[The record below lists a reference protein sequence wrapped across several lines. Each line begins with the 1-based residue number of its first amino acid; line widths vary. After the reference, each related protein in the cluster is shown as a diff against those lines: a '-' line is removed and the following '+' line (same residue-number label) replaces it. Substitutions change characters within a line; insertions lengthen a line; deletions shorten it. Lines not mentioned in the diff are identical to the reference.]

1 MREKACQRPPILVE
15 SVAMLPENKH
25 MLQTLKTIM
34 RVLGFTNRD
43 IERKLGLSSS
53 YLSRLFSG
61 GMELRFDHIVNI
73 SKAMGMRPE
82 EVIHFAY
89 PPSDEPPSE
98 AMKRLRKTTGAFHP
112 QGPAAAPAA
121 PAPHSSGPTEQ
132 DLERLM
138 AKTLRRFFAEMSR
151 IGTD

>member
-1 MREKACQRPPILVE
+1 MVD

-25 MLQTLKTIM
+25 MLQVLKTIM

-82 EVIHFAY
+82 EVFHFAY
-89 PPSDEPPSE
+89 PQLDEPPSE
-98 AMKRLRKTTGAFHP
+98 ALKKLRKTTGAFHT
-112 QGPAAAPAA
+112 PAPPAA
-121 PAPHSSGPTEQ
+121 PAPSSGPTEQ

-138 AKTLRRFFAEMSR
+138 ARTLRKFFGEMSK
-151 IGTD
+151 IGPE

>member
-1 MREKACQRPPILVE
+1 
-15 SVAMLPENKH
+15 

-73 SKAMGMRPE
+73 SKAMGMKPQ
-82 EVIHFAY
+82 EVFQFAY
-89 PPSDEPPSE
+89 PQTDEPPSE
-98 AMKRLRKTTGAFHP
+98 ALQRLRKTTGAFHASA
-112 QGPAAAPAA
+112 PAAAPVA
-121 PAPHSSGPTEQ
+121 PAPPMRPTEQ

-138 AKTLRRFFAEMSR
+138 AKTLRRFFGEMSK
-151 IGTD
+151 IGTE

>member
-1 MREKACQRPPILVE
+1 MVN

-25 MLQTLKTIM
+25 MLQVLKTIM

-82 EVIHFAY
+82 EVFHFAY
-89 PPSDEPPSE
+89 PQLEEPPSE
-98 AMKRLRKTTGAFHP
+98 ALLRLRKTTGAFHA
-112 QGPAAAPAA
+112 QLPAAASAA
-121 PAPHSSGPTEQ
+121 PAPPSSGPTEQ

-138 AKTLRRFFAEMSR
+138 ARTLRRFFGEMSK
-151 IGTD
+151 IGPE

>member
-1 MREKACQRPPILVE
+1 
-15 SVAMLPENKH
+15 MLPENQH
-25 MLQTLKTIM
+25 MLQVLKTIM
-34 RVLGFTNRD
+34 RVLGYTNRD

-82 EVIHFAY
+82 EVFQFAY
-89 PPSDEPPSE
+89 PPSQEPPSE
-98 AMKRLRKTTGAFHP
+98 ALQRLRQTTGAFHAP
-112 QGPAAAPAA
+112 APAAAAA
-121 PAPHSSGPTEQ
+121 PSGPPTEQ

-138 AKTLRRFFAEMSR
+138 ARTLRRFFGEMAK
-151 IGTD
+151 IGTE

>member
-1 MREKACQRPPILVE
+1 
-15 SVAMLPENKH
+15 

-73 SKAMGMRPE
+73 SKAIGMRPE
-82 EVIHFAY
+82 EVFQYAY
-89 PPSDEPPSE
+89 QQTDEPPSE
-98 AMKRLRKTTGAFHP
+98 ALKKLRKTTGAFH
-112 QGPAAAPAA
+112 GPAAQAAPAA
-121 PAPHSSGPTEQ
+121 AFGGPTEQ

-138 AKTLRRFFAEMSR
+138 AKTLRKFFAEMSK

>member
-1 MREKACQRPPILVE
+1 MVN

-25 MLQTLKTIM
+25 MLQVLKTIM

-82 EVIHFAY
+82 EVFHFAY
-89 PPSDEPPSE
+89 PQLEEPPSE
-98 AMKRLRKTTGAFHP
+98 ALLRLRKTTGAFHAQVP
-112 QGPAAAPAA
+112 SAAPAA
-121 PAPHSSGPTEQ
+121 PAPPSGGPTEQ

-138 AKTLRRFFAEMSR
+138 AKTLRRFFGEMSK
-151 IGTD
+151 IGPE